1 MQYEDADRSIW
12 EYAIKGFSEANFLQ
26 SWQWGEVHEEI
37 GEKVIRRM
45 LYIDGE
51 PAGLLMAIVKNA
63 RRGRYLEVPGG
74 PLIDW
79 QNNQV
84 VELTTTELQNI
95 ARLER
100 CVFVRMRPQL
110 VETPENSATLKR
122 QGFIK
127 AQMHLNA
134 EHTNIIDLTPD
145 LETLLTNMRQQTR
158 YEVRRVEKRG
168 IKVSWSSDIEA
179 IEAFHQLQSSTAS
192 RQQFIPPSREY
203 LLACQKRLG
212 DNLKVYRAE
221 KEGRLLNLA
230 IVITYGREADY
241 FEAASTDEAR
251 KEPGAYGIIW
261 RAMRDAKDAGIERL
275 NLWGIAGSDD
285 PNHRYAGVTTFK
297 RGFGGQDVSY
307 VAAHDL
313 VIDKLRYAANWLVE
327 TARKKRRRL

>member
-1 MQYEDADRSIW
+1 MQYEEADRSIW
-12 EYAIKGFSEANFLQ
+12 EYAIKGFPEANFLQ

-79 QNNQV
+79 QNQQV
-84 VELTTTELQNI
+84 VELTTAELQRI
-95 ARLER
+95 ARLEK

-127 AQMHLNA
+127 AQMHLSA
-134 EHTNIIDLTPD
+134 EHTNIIDLRPD
-145 LETLLTNMRQQTR
+145 QETLLANMRQQTR
-158 YEVRRVEKRG
+158 YEVRRVEKHGVR
-168 IKVSWSSDIEA
+168 VSWSSGVDAVES
-179 IEAFHQLQSSTAS
+179 FHQLQSSTAS
-192 RQQFIPPSREY
+192 RQQFIPPSRQY
-203 LLACQKRLG
+203 LMACHKRLG
-212 DNLKVYRAE
+212 DKLRVYRAE
-221 KEGRLLNLA
+221 KDGNLLNLA
-230 IVITYGREADY
+230 LVVTYGHEADY

-261 RAMRDAKDAGIERL
+261 QAMSDAKDSGIERF
-275 NLWGIAGSDD
+275 NLWGIASNDD

-297 RGFGGQDVSY
+297 RGFGGQDVIY
-307 VAAHDL
+307 EAAHDL
-313 VIDKLRYAANWLVE
+313 VIDRLRYGANWLVE